1 MVEHFLER
9 LSGHP
14 LAVDHFLGRL
24 SGHPSAVEHFLE
36 RLGGH
41 PPISL
46 TYGDLHGAHTVGV
59 EALLTD

>member
-1 MVEHFLER
+1 MVEHFLEQ
-9 LSGHP
+9 
-14 LAVDHFLGRL
+14 L

-41 PPISL
+41 PPITL